1 MGTDIMCALGS
12 VYLYW
17 ALDRSFVIV
26 RFSSVSHAVTRVLE
40 MVDRISKLI
49 STSKCCSLALIP
61 MIACS
66 FSQAGGI
73 DVDHRRAIASHLRSQ
88 QAESS
93 LGSDRAYQ
101 PASQPRAQSGWFV
114 ERGDNSSLRI
124 SVLAQTRYMFSE
136 RDAGFIAPG
145 SEKTY
150 GFSQPRTRIAFDGTI
165 VSSQFSYRLTMDF
178 GDAELSRGRGLGP
191 SIAGSTGTARLQD
204 AYAQY
209 NFAGKREGYY
219 LKFGQFQNILLTEES
234 IESEYQLAIDRTLA
248 SEIFGPGYTQGVAL
262 GHISDTFAWEANIS
276 DGGRYIG
283 SREADN
289 TAFNSVDE
297 SDLAIGF
304 RGDIKLR
311 GSWDQFQDFTSF
323 QGSSP
328 ATKIGFGAL
337 YQFHGQ
343 TNPGSQA
350 PGFVGT
356 PIDSAQIITWTL
368 DYQHEGDGWN
378 FFVGYFG
385 QYIDWE
391 FALATAGLM
400 NNAIVVQGGWFLT
413 EQSEIFARLETFWL
427 DKLFRN
433 GFTTPN
439 GYIHRIGTVG
449 WNYYFLPESH
459 AAKFSAD
466 ASYAFDSLFALTVG
480 GGDSIGLPD
489 PGVTGFQG
497 LTEHEYVLRVQLQFM
512 F

>member
-1 MGTDIMCALGS
+1 
-12 VYLYW
+12 
-17 ALDRSFVIV
+17 
-26 RFSSVSHAVTRVLE
+26 
-40 MVDRISKLI
+40 MVDRIAKLI
-49 STSKCCSLALIP
+49 RVSKCCSLALIP
-61 MIACS
+61 TIACS
-66 FSQAGGI
+66 THAGSL
-73 DVDHRRAIASHLRSQ
+73 DVNQSRELASHLRGTQ
-88 QAESS
+88 GQSS
-93 LGSDRAYQ
+93 LGSERVYQ
-101 PASQPRAQSGWFV
+101 PTSDNSRAGWFV

-136 RDAGFIAPG
+136 RDAGFVAPG

-191 SIAGSTGTARLQD
+191 SLAGSTGAPRLQD

-248 SEIFGPGYTQGVAL
+248 SEIFGPGYTQGIAL
-262 GHISDTFAWEANIS
+262 GHVSDTFAWEANIT
-276 DGGRYIG
+276 DGGRYLG

-289 TAFNSVDE
+289 TSFNSVDE

-304 RGDIKLR
+304 RGDIKLE

-343 TNPGSQA
+343 TNPGFQA
-350 PGFVGT
+350 PGFLGT
-356 PIDSAQIITWTL
+356 TVESAQIFTWTL

-378 FFVGYFG
+378 FFAGYFG

-400 NNAIVVQGGWFLT
+400 NNAIVVQGGWFIT
-413 EQSEIFARLETFWL
+413 EQSELFARLETFWL

-433 GFTTPN
+433 GFSTPN

-466 ASYAFDSLFALTVG
+466 ASYAFDSLFALSVG

-497 LTEHEYVLRVQLQFM
+497 LTEHEYVLRIQLQFM